1 MRIHSD
7 YLTVQTKQK
16 REFLNITANVRDAA
30 EKSGIRDG
38 LILIS
43 ALHGNAAVFV
53 NDEDPGLLQDID
65 AWAGRIAPFG
75 DQYHHS
81 ARAESNAGAHLQS
94 LLLNHQ
100 TFVSV
105 ADGKIELGPWQH
117 VMYAELDG
125 MRPKRVLIKVMGE

>member
-7 YLTVQTKQK
+7 YLTIQTKQK
-16 REFLNITANVRDAA
+16 REFINITPNVRDAA

-43 ALHGNAAVFV
+43 SLHGNSAVFI
-53 NDEDPGLLQDID
+53 NDEEAGLLQDID
-65 AWAGRIAPFG
+65 EWANKIAPFS

-81 ARAESNAGAHLQS
+81 PRSESNAGAHLQS

-100 TFVSV
+100 TLVSL
-105 ADGKIELGPWQH
+105 ADTKIELGPWQQ
-117 VMYAELDG
+117 VIFAELDG
-125 MRPKRVLIKVMGE
+125 MRPKRILIKVMGE

>member
-16 REFLNITANVRDAA
+16 REFINITASVRDAA
-30 EKSGIRDG
+30 EKSGIHDG

-43 ALHGNAAVFV
+43 ALHGNTAVFV

-65 AWAGRIAPFG
+65 EWAAKVAPFG

-81 ARAESNAGAHLQS
+81 VRAESNAGAHLQS

-100 TFVSV
+100 TFVSL

-117 VMYAELDG
+117 VIYAELDG

>member
-16 REFLNITANVRDAA
+16 REFINITANVRDAA

-38 LILIS
+38 VILIS
-43 ALHGNAAVFV
+43 SLHGNSAVFI
-53 NDEDPGLLQDID
+53 NDDEAGLLQDID
-65 AWAGRIAPFG
+65 EWASRIAPFG

-81 ARAESNAGAHLQS
+81 SRSESNAGAHLQS

-100 TFVSV
+100 TFVSL
-105 ADGKIELGPWQH
+105 ADGKIELGPWQN
-117 VMYAELDG
+117 VIYAELDG
-125 MRPKRVLIKVMGE
+125 LRPKRILIKVMGE